1 MKFNLEEFRANLRK
15 RLPRWINLQNIIFI
29 TVIFAFIVIVVWSED
44 ISQFFESVRF
54 QDSRVTATPT
64 VLPGTPTPLP
74 VEWLSS
80 AEQTNGIVF
89 GAVIILVAI
98 LAGVA
103 AIVLLDRNK

>member
-1 MKFNLEEFRANLRK
+1 MKFNLEEFRAKLRK

-44 ISQFFESVRF
+44 ISQFFESVRLEGV
-54 QDSRVTATPT
+54 RLTATPT
-64 VLPGTPTPLP
+64 ILPGTPTPLP
-74 VEWLSS
+74 AEWLSS

-89 GAVIILVAI
+89 GAAIILVAI

-103 AIVLLDRNK
+103 AIVLLDRNQ